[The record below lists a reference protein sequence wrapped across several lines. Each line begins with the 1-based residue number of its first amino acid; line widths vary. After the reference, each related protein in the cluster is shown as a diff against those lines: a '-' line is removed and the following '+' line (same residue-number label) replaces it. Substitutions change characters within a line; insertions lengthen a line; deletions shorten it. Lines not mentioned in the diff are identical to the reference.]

1 MCTVTCVHVQGVCL
15 CVLTCVRVHSGRVY
29 CDVCP
34 GRVSVC
40 TVTCVQGVCLCV
52 L

>member
-1 MCTVTCVHVQGVCL
+1 MCT
-15 CVLTCVRVHSGRVY
+15 
-29 CDVCP
+29 DVCP

-40 TVTCVQGVCLCV
+40 TVTCVRVHSGRVSVCSGRVSVCTVTCVRVQGVCLCV